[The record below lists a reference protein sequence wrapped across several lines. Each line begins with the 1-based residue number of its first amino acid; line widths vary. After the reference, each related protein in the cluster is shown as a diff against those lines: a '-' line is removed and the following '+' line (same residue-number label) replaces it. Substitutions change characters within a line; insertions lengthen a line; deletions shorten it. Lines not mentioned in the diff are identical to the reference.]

1 MHMESCHKIVKDM
14 CIKEG
19 AADVR
24 FCTYRGADTA
34 VLFFPYGINPEEHGR
49 KTFLSGY
56 YPISNAAYH
65 TAKRVCAEL
74 RNRGIYAEHV
84 TDLPARYCAL
94 KCGGHIIK
102 NGMYSHPALGC
113 NVHLQTVLL
122 GDMTEEEEHAD
133 SSLFEVCCSDCGR
146 CAEACPFGAV
156 SDNGVDTEKC
166 MRQHIM
172 DSDIP
177 VHLYPY
183 LYQLFGCERCQLCCP
198 EHVKTD
204 LGAYSYDIG
213 ELILGRYNAELK
225 DICGPNMA
233 RPMRIKKQ
241 AVILAANNGL
251 KELLPLIESMDK
263 TGIEKEISY
272 AIHRLTEDI

>member
-1 MHMESCHKIVKDM
+1 MHMESCHKVVKDI

-49 KTFLSGY
+49 ETFLSGY
-56 YPISNAAYH
+56 YPVSNTAYH
-65 TAKRVCAEL
+65 AAKRVCAEL

-84 TDLPARYCAL
+84 TDIPARYCAL

-122 GDMTEEEEHAD
+122 GDMTEEEEHVD

-156 SDNGVDTEKC
+156 SDIFISFSDANGASFAALSALKPIY
-166 MRQHIM
+166 RHIHM
-172 DSDIP
+172 ISVNLSSESTMLTLRISAG
-177 VHLYPY
+177 LIW
-183 LYQLFGCERCQLCCP
+183 L
-198 EHVKTD
+198 D
-204 LGAYSYDIG
+204 L
-213 ELILGRYNAELK
+213 
-225 DICGPNMA
+225 
-233 RPMRIKKQ
+233 
-241 AVILAANNGL
+241 
-251 KELLPLIESMDK
+251 
-263 TGIEKEISY
+263 
-272 AIHRLTEDI
+272 